1 MAARKTGVVHAGY
14 LKTRVIRGA
23 NDGGAR
29 IVGAAAAAVAAVAA
43 VVVVVVIV
51 DVATIMRWR
60 RAARCVMM
68 VREIISGMGGSRKA
82 VSKVIAVRGA
92 RNGGRCAGGF

>member
-29 IVGAAAAAVAAVAA
+29 IVRAATATTTTVAVAVAAAHVVA
-43 VVVVVVIV
+43 VVMVLVIV
-51 DVATIMRWR
+51 DVATVMRTYPATSR
-60 RAARCVMM
+60 RRMAVAV
-68 VREIISGMGGSRKA
+68 VREIISGMG
-82 VSKVIAVRGA
+82 
-92 RNGGRCAGGF
+92 